1 MPQESIEGAQPVRR
15 RSGAAT
21 PKVLKAPV
29 EIQANLRLL
38 QDSRDSLLITFADRN
53 QRFQSFLVDIDRDRG
68 MVALD
73 ELIPNT
79 GERFLQNGEA
89 FRVEAFHEGVRIAW
103 ECERPV
109 QFGEHD
115 GVPCYWAALPAE
127 VLYHQRRNAY
137 RASIKQSQ
145 PDRRG
150 NRRGKTPRAAE
161 RTTAGYLRHRR
172 QATLRRQ
179 CRRTP
184 ASRRDLRRLQR
195 PVATGRDQQRDR
207 TASRALRRKARRD
220 LRRRPLQRDE
230 RPRPAPGGSLRLPVA
245 TRSPAL
251 RERRTV
257 LSLTGPL
264 PAPPG
269 AAGPRDG
276 RRPRAPATGDAPSP
290 VAGDARR

>member
-1 MPQESIEGAQPVRR
+1 MLSLRHSCPRRALKVPNPFVEEAGPQP
-15 RSGAAT
+15 

-145 PDRRG
+145 PI
-150 NRRGKTPRAAE
+150 AAE
-161 RTTAGYLRHRR
+161 IAGEKLRAPLSGQLLDISATGAKLRFAGNVAERLHPGEIYEDFSAQLPQGAISSAIELRHVRFDEKLDATFAGVRFSKMSGLAQR
-172 QATLRRQ
+172 QVDRFVYQ
-179 CRRTP
+179 
-184 ASRRDLRRLQR
+184 LQR
-195 PVATGRDQQRDR
+195 E
-207 TASRALRRKARRD
+207 ARRFEK
-220 LRRRPLQRDE
+220 DE
-230 RPRPAPGGSLRLPVA
+230 LF
-245 TRSPAL
+245 
-251 RERRTV
+251 
-257 LSLTGPL
+257 
-264 PAPPG
+264 
-269 AAGPRDG
+269 
-276 RRPRAPATGDAPSP
+276 
-290 VAGDARR
+290 

>member
-1 MPQESIEGAQPVRR
+1 MRHSCPRRALKVPNPFVEEAGPQP
-15 RSGAAT
+15 

-38 QDSRDSLLITFADRN
+38 QDSRDSLLITFAERS

-103 ECERPV
+103 VCERPV

-145 PDRRG
+145 PI
-150 NRRGKTPRAAE
+150 AAE
-161 RTTAGYLRHRR
+161 IAGEKLRAPLSGQLLDISATGAKLRFAGNVAERLHPGEIYEDFSAQLPQGAISSAIELRHVRFDEKLDATFAGVRFSEMSGLAQR
-172 QATLRRQ
+172 QVDRFVYQ
-179 CRRTP
+179 
-184 ASRRDLRRLQR
+184 LQR
-195 PVATGRDQQRDR
+195 E
-207 TASRALRRKARRD
+207 ARRFEK
-220 LRRRPLQRDE
+220 DE
-230 RPRPAPGGSLRLPVA
+230 LF
-245 TRSPAL
+245 
-251 RERRTV
+251 
-257 LSLTGPL
+257 
-264 PAPPG
+264 
-269 AAGPRDG
+269 
-276 RRPRAPATGDAPSP
+276 
-290 VAGDARR
+290 